1 MSLPVFTKTLLSTAV
16 VATLSLGMVTQASA
30 VPGVYEVTPNSLPGI
45 SGYTPFNADH
55 ASGTYLR
62 FSTFSLSGNQYE
74 ATDTGLNLGGANSY
88 RLYLTFTESSQL
100 TSGGLLNGQG
110 VLTSLNYQFWADPGS
125 NTTFNIANAATGT
138 GGTVTVNGAD
148 VLLGSGSLLTGVNG
162 IDPLNGAFLNAI
174 TTMSLTAD
182 GSNFFTDPIP
192 FFNLAFSEF
201 NNTSQGITVSG
212 SGTAVG
218 DFVAINQ
225 ETGSVDFNKTPEP
238 VSLALVGLG
247 LLGLGVTRRR
257 KIAACSTIQVSRLSV
272 LAKLSIN
279 WHS

>member
-1 MSLPVFTKTLLSTAV
+1 MRMPVLTKTLLSTAV
-16 VATLSLGMVTQASA
+16 AATLSLGMVAQASA
-30 VPGVYEVTPNSLPGI
+30 APGVYEVTPNSLPGI

-55 ASGTYLR
+55 AAGTSSALLINTSATTQTGVGYLR
-62 FSTFSLSGNQYE
+62 FSTFSLAGNQYD
-74 ATDTGLNLGGANSY
+74 AADTGLNLGGANSY

-125 NTTFNIANAATGT
+125 NTTFNAANAATGT
-138 GGTVTVNGAD
+138 GGTVTVNAAD
-148 VLLGSGSLLTGVNG
+148 ILLGSGSLITGVNG

-174 TTMSLTAD
+174 TTMSLTAA
-182 GSNFFTDPIP
+182 GSAFFTEPIP

-212 SGTAVG
+212 TGTAVG

-238 VSLALVGLG
+238 ATLALAGLG

-257 KIAACSTIQVSRLSV
+257 KIAA
-272 LAKLSIN
+272 
-279 WHS
+279 

>member
-55 ASGTYLR
+55 ASGTSSVLLTNTSLTTQSGQGYLR

-257 KIAACSTIQVSRLSV
+257 KIAA
-272 LAKLSIN
+272 
-279 WHS
+279 